1 MTVRFSVAL
10 QLLLAVASVPA
21 MALADQINQLAPF
34 DLAPTVLLTGQTKS
48 TITHDRFF
56 PEQKPESWKEEGIV
70 VASASET
77 AKAGRST
84 GLIPGKG
91 VVVKVD
97 RAKALVTI
105 NHDPIPALD
114 WPRMTMPFRLEE
126 NALADQVKEGD
137 EVEFFLEKSGSD
149 YVIAKW
155 RK

>member
-1 MTVRFSVAL
+1 MTVRFSVVL
-10 QLLLAVASVPA
+10 QLLLAVVFMPA
-21 MALADQINQLAPF
+21 MALADQITQLAPV
-34 DLAPTVLLTGQTKS
+34 DSAPTVLLVGQTES

-70 VASASET
+70 VASASKA
-77 AKAGRST
+77 AKAGGST
-84 GLIPGKG
+84 DLIPGKG

-97 RAKALVTI
+97 RAKATVTI
-105 NHDPIPALD
+105 NHDPIPSLD

-137 EVEFFLEKSGSD
+137 VVEFFLEKSGSD
-149 YVIAKW
+149 YIIVRW